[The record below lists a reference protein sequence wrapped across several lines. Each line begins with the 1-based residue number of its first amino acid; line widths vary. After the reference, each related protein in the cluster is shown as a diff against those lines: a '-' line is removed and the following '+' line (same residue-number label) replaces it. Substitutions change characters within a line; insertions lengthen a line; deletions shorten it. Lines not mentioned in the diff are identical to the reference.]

1 MDNLKQ
7 TTPAAGQHTGEAFDT
22 APLYYNTVGG
32 KLTYTVWLN
41 NSGTKKSQKTQAWPE
56 VCQWLQDQPPAKVK
70 DDCKLI
76 KLAMFGDVRTPLRDN
91 GDGTKSGNSLRHN
104 ANVLAVTGIEGDY
117 DDGVLTPEQA
127 IEKLE
132 GHNLKAMIAPTF
144 TATPD
149 TPRWR
154 VLTPLSEQITPDE
167 RLRYIEVLN
176 GMLGGVLASESA
188 TLSQS
193 FYIGVPAGAPYT
205 VLHTFDDSEEGYT
218 LDELD
223 KMDGID
229 QHRQSLKTKKQK
241 ANGEA
246 GGSSDAFDDT
256 DITDWV
262 SDVCSGEEVHPNLI
276 KIAGRLVAK
285 GLTDKDI
292 RAYFAPL
299 ADRVEVERGAERGAL
314 LRGKELED
322 AIASARAKGY
332 APREYAE
339 LLADAQK
346 LTKEPDPDAVD
357 TLLKETIPL
366 SPTKKR
372 QVWQAIKKATGI
384 PFSVMEQ
391 TESACS
397 EDDGGNDDL
406 QLARALVQEIDH
418 NNVMAADTFVWQWI
432 DTGLWQ
438 KQEDRSV
445 KQWVQNHLAVNAE
458 GVKKSLVDSVSD
470 LFRTEVFKPHHLFNI
485 GPSECVNTLN
495 GELVLI
501 DSHWQLTTHN
511 REHYRTTQIPI
522 EYDRKAEAPRFIK
535 FMTEVFK
542 GDDDAGDKAQA
553 LLEMIGYSLMAH
565 CRHEKFIIMVG
576 TGANGKSVLLSVLE
590 ALAGPDNVAGVQP
603 SQFDRSFQR
612 AHLHG
617 KLANIVT
624 EIKQGEMIDDASLK
638 GIVSGEPTTVEH
650 KFKDP
655 FVMRPFSTCW
665 FGTNHMP
672 HTRDFSDALFRRA
685 LVVEFNNKFKPEMG
699 NCDPQ
704 LKDKL
709 MEELPGILSLALD
722 AYADALVSGF
732 TMPESCQQARERWRL
747 EADQVAQFVEDECER
762 VPDSKIRPQSL
773 YDAYREWAEENGI
786 HKRLAQKSFGDRL
799 IMLGFERK
807 RSDGVRYIGGVKC
820 QKAVDFRSYP

>member
-1 MDNLKQ
+1 MDSVKRE
-7 TTPAAGQHTGEAFDT
+7 TPEAGQAS
-22 APLYYNTVGG
+22 GG
-32 KLTYTVWLN
+32 AKQSRQGKYTTNAGQNLTYTVWLN

-56 VCQWLQDQPPAKVK
+56 FCQWLQDLPAAKVK

-76 KLAMFGDVRTPLRDN
+76 KLATFGDERT
-91 GDGTKSGNSLRHN
+91 GKACLRHN

-117 DDGVLTPEQA
+117 DSEIMTPEQA
-127 IEKLE
+127 IEMLE
-132 GHNLKAMIAPTF
+132 GYNLKAVIAPTF
-144 TATPD
+144 SATPD
-149 TPRWR
+149 NPRWR

-176 GMLGGVLASESA
+176 GMLGGDLASESA

-223 KMDGID
+223 KMESID
-229 QHRQSLKTKKQK
+229 QHRRPLQTKRQKQ
-241 ANGEA
+241 NGDSGNVA
-246 GGSSDAFDDT
+246 VMFDDT
-256 DITDWV
+256 DFEDWV
-262 SDVCSGEEVHPNLI
+262 SDVCSGEEVHPAVVR
-276 KIAGRLVAK
+276 IAGHCVAK
-285 GLTDKDI
+285 GWDDQEIKTLFI
-292 RAYFAPL
+292 GL
-299 ADRVEVERGAERGAL
+299 AHRVEAERGAERAAL

-339 LLADAQK
+339 LLAEAQK
-346 LTKEPDPDAVD
+346 LTNESDPDAVD

-397 EDDGGNDDL
+397 EDDGGGNDDL

-418 NNVMAADTFVWQWI
+418 NNVMAADTFVWQWR
-432 DTGLWQ
+432 DTGVWQ

-445 KQWVQNHLAVNAE
+445 KQWVQHHLADNAE
-458 GVKKSLVDSVSD
+458 GVKKSLVDSVAD
-470 LFRTEVFKPHHLFNI
+470 LFRTEVFKPHHLFNV

-501 DSHWQLTTHN
+501 DGYWQLTPHN
-511 REHYRTTQIPI
+511 RNHYRTTQVPV
-522 EYDRKAEAPRFIK
+522 EYDLKAQAPRFIK

-542 GDDDAGDKAQA
+542 DDDDAGDKAQA

-576 TGANGKSVLLSVLE
+576 SGANGKSVLLSVLE
-590 ALAGPDNVAGVQP
+590 ALAGPENVAGVQP

-638 GIVSGEPTTVEH
+638 GIVSGEPTSVEH

-709 MEELPGILSLALD
+709 MGELPGILSLALD

-747 EADQVAQFVEDECER
+747 EADQVAQFVGDECER

-773 YDAYREWAEENGI
+773 YDAYKEWAEENGI

-799 IMLGFERK
+799 VMLGFERK
-807 RSDGVRYIGGVKC
+807 KSDGARYITGVKC
-820 QKAVDFRSYP
+820 TRAVDFRSYP

>member
-1 MDNLKQ
+1 MDAIKVP
-7 TTPAAGQHTGEAFDT
+7 PAAGQHTGEAFDT
-22 APLYYNTVGG
+22 TPLDYSTVGE

-41 NSGTKKSQKTQAWPE
+41 NSGTKKSQTTQAWPE
-56 VCQWLQDQPPAKVK
+56 FCQWLQELPPAKVK

-76 KLAMFGDVRTPLRDN
+76 KLATFGDKRTE
-91 GDGTKSGNSLRHN
+91 KACLRHN

-117 DDGVLTPEQA
+117 DSEIMTPEQA
-127 IEKLE
+127 IEMLE
-132 GHNLKAMIAPTF
+132 GHNLKAVIAPTF
-144 TATPD
+144 SATPD
-149 TPRWR
+149 NPRWR

-205 VLHTFDDSEEGYT
+205 VLHTFDDPGEGYT

-223 KMDGID
+223 KMESID
-229 QHRQSLKTKKQK
+229 QHRHPLKTKKQK
-241 ANGEA
+241 ANSDP
-246 GGSSDAFDDT
+246 GGSFDAFDDT
-256 DITDWV
+256 DMTDWV
-262 SDVCSGEEVHPNLI
+262 AAICAGEEVHPNLI

-285 GLTDKDI
+285 GLTDKDV

-299 ADRVEVERGAERGAL
+299 ADRVEAERGAERATL
-314 LRGKELED
+314 LRGKELDD

-339 LLADAQK
+339 LLAEAQK
-346 LTKEPDPDAVD
+346 LTNESDPDAVD

-372 QVWQAIKKATGI
+372 QVWQAIKKATGY

-391 TESACS
+391 TENACS
-397 EDDGGNDDL
+397 KDDGGDDDL

-418 NNVMAADTFVWQWI
+418 NNVMAADTFVWQWR
-432 DTGLWQ
+432 DTGVWQ

-445 KQWVQNHLAVNAE
+445 KQWVQNHLAVNVE
-458 GVKKSLVDSVSD
+458 GVKKSLVDSVAD
-470 LFRTEVFKPHHLFNI
+470 LFRTEVFKPHHLFNV
-485 GPSECVNTLN
+485 GPSESVNTLN

-501 DSHWQLTTHN
+501 DGLWQLTPHN
-511 REHYRTTQIPI
+511 REHYRTTQVPV
-522 EYDRKAEAPRFIK
+522 EYDPKAQAPRFIQ
-535 FMTEVFK
+535 FVTEVFRS
-542 GDDDAGDKAQA
+542 DEDAGDKAHA
-553 LLEMIGYSLMAH
+553 LLEMMGYTLMAH
-565 CRHEKFIIMVG
+565 CRHEKFIILVG
-576 TGANGKSVLLSVLE
+576 SGANGKSVLLSVLE
-590 ALAGPDNVAGVQP
+590 ALAGVDNVAGVQP

-624 EIKQGEMIDDASLK
+624 EIKQGEVIDDASLK

-685 LVVEFNNKFKPEMG
+685 LVVEFNNKFKPELG
-699 NCDPQ
+699 NCDPL

-709 MEELPGILSLALD
+709 MAELPGILSLALD
-722 AYADALVSGF
+722 AYADALSFGF
-732 TMPESCQQARERWRL
+732 TMPESCKQARERWRL

-762 VPDSKIRPQSL
+762 VPESKIRPQSL
-773 YDAYREWAEENGI
+773 YDAYKEWAEENGI
-786 HKRLAQKSFGDRL
+786 HKRVAQKSFGDRL
-799 IMLGFERK
+799 VLLGFERK
-807 RSDGVRYIGGVKC
+807 KTDGVRYITGAKC
-820 QKAVDFRSYP
+820 KKAVAYRSYP

>member
-1 MDNLKQ
+1 MRDTNENAPASGQLAEGAKQ
-7 TTPAAGQHTGEAFDT
+7 SRQGKYTTNAGQ
-22 APLYYNTVGG
+22 N
-32 KLTYTVWLN
+32 LTYTVWLN
-41 NSGTKKSQKTQAWPE
+41 KSGTKKTDKSQTWTE
-56 VCQWLQDQPPAKVK
+56 FCEWLQALAPVKIK

-76 KLAMFGDVRTPLRDN
+76 KLAKFGDKRSQKGCLRTD
-91 GDGTKSGNSLRHN
+91 D
-104 ANVLAVTGIEGDY
+104 NVLEITGIEGDY
-117 DDGVLTPEQA
+117 DIGLMTPEQA

-132 GHNLKAMIAPTF
+132 AHNLRATIAPTF
-144 TATPD
+144 SATPD
-149 TPRWR
+149 NPRWR
-154 VLTPLSEQITPDE
+154 VLTPLAAPVKSDE
-167 RLRYIEVLN
+167 RLRYVEALN
-176 GMLGGVLASESA
+176 GLLGGVLASESA

-193 FYIGVPAGAPYT
+193 YFIGVPAGAPYT
-205 VLHTFDDSEEGYT
+205 VVHTFDDPEEGYT

-229 QHRQSLKTKKQK
+229 QHRRPLQTKRQKQ
-241 ANGEA
+241 NGDSGNVA
-246 GGSSDAFDDT
+246 VMFDDT
-256 DITDWV
+256 DFEDWV
-262 SDVCSGEEVHPNLI
+262 SDVCSGEEVHPAVVR
-276 KIAGRLVAK
+276 IAGHCVAK
-285 GLTDKDI
+285 GWDDQEIKTLFI
-292 RAYFAPL
+292 GL
-299 ADRVEVERGAERGAL
+299 AHRVEAERGAERGAL
-314 LRGKELED
+314 LRGKELDD

-339 LLADAQK
+339 LLAEAQK
-346 LTKEPDPDAVD
+346 LTKESDPDAVD
-357 TLLKETIPL
+357 ALLQETIPL

-384 PFSVMEQ
+384 PFSVMKQ

-406 QLARALVQEIDH
+406 QLARALVEDIDH
-418 NNVMAADTFVWQWI
+418 NNVMAADTFVWQWR
-432 DTGLWQ
+432 DTGVWQ

-445 KQWVQNHLAVNAE
+445 RQWVQNHLAVNVE
-458 GVKKSLVDSVSD
+458 GVKKSLVDSVAD
-470 LFRTEVFKPHHLFNI
+470 LFRTEVFKPHHLFNV

-501 DSHWQLTTHN
+501 DGHWQLTPHN
-511 REHYRTTQIPI
+511 RNHYRTTQVPV
-522 EYDRKAEAPRFIK
+522 EYDPKAQAPRFIK

-542 GDDDAGDKAQA
+542 DDDDAGDKAQA

-576 TGANGKSVLLSVLE
+576 SGANGKSVLLSVLE
-590 ALAGPDNVAGVQP
+590 ALAGPENVAGVQP

-699 NCDPQ
+699 NCDPK

-747 EADQVAQFVEDECER
+747 EADQVAQFVADECER

-786 HKRLAQKSFGDRL
+786 HKRLGQKQFGDRL
-799 IMLGFERK
+799 VMLGFERK
-807 RSDGVRYIGGVKC
+807 KSDGARYITGVKC
-820 QKAVDFRSYP
+820 TRAVDFRSYP